1 MQHRSRCVNNRCRP
15 AQPRS
20 MLVQS
25 RCRPVPRNQR
35 RLLTWRLPFLA
46 VGGQG
51 RSEPV
56 TVGHFKACKERKART
71 CRVAMRNM
79 LMRRGTSNIQFPG
92 QGRGDLPTRGNAQM
106 AVPSGWSVSN
116 AHYVL
121 LFFRLWGLALAALL
135 PMSLTGEKHSFFPT
149 TFRHHKQ
156 QGSRLLLSS
165 RKLRSELSSR

>member
-1 MQHRSRCVNNRCRP
+1 M
-15 AQPRS
+15 
-20 MLVQS
+20 
-25 RCRPVPRNQR
+25 PRNQR

-92 QGRGDLPTRGNAQM
+92 QGRGDLPTRGSPLRLERQQRSLC
-106 AVPSGWSVSN
+106 PP
-116 AHYVL
+116 
-121 LFFRLWGLALAALL
+121 FFRLWALALAALL
-135 PMSLTGEKHSFFPT
+135 PMSLAGEKHSFSPT

-156 QGSRLLLSS
+156 QGGGLLLSS